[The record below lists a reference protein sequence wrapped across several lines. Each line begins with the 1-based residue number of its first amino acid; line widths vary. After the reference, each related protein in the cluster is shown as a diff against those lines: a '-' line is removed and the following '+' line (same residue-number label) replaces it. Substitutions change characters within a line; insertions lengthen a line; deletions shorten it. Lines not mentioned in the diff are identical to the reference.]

1 MEIFEIL
8 PSPLAVVPCPFHE
21 KMKRTIF
28 DEMEKIKDTDWTKW
42 GSDELK
48 HMDSCSF
55 LDLPELERLSIWIEE
70 QAEIFCREVKGDH
83 LVDGVIVT
91 DSWLNVCGPGGMQG
105 PHYHTNSYLS
115 GLYYVNFDADIH
127 APTYFYKT
135 QSSHMFAPSTPNI
148 SLMTDKNTKY
158 TEPQPFTAQE
168 GELILW
174 SSELIHG
181 YKPNQGDT
189 RVTLSFNIMP
199 KVVTSGEYGWKVE
212 KLSPRDRLACVEN
225 KKSGKIWGVPHFQ

>member
-1 MEIFEIL
+1 MQ
-8 PSPLAVVPCPFHE
+8 
-21 KMKRTIF
+21 
-28 DEMEKIKDTDWTKW
+28 KIKDTDWTTW

-83 LVDGVIVT
+83 LVDGVIIT
-91 DSWLNVCGPGGMQG
+91 DSWLNVCGSGGMQA
-105 PHYHTNSYLS
+105 PHYHTNSYIS

-135 QSSHMFAPSTPNI
+135 QSGHMFAPTTPNI
-148 SLMTDKNTKY
+148 SLMTDTNTKF
-158 TEPQPFTAQE
+158 TEPQQFIAQE

-181 YKPNQGDT
+181 YKTNQGDT

-199 KVVTSGEYGWKVE
+199 KIVSSGEYGWKVE
-212 KLSPRDRLACVEN
+212 KLSPKDRLACVKN

>member
-1 MEIFEIL
+1 MQ
-8 PSPLAVVPCPFHE
+8 
-21 KMKRTIF
+21 
-28 DEMEKIKDTDWTKW
+28 KIKDTDWTTW

-83 LVDGVIVT
+83 LVDGVIIT
-91 DSWLNVCGPGGMQG
+91 DSWLNVCGSGGMQA
-105 PHYHTNSYLS
+105 PHYHTNSYIS

-135 QSSHMFAPSTPNI
+135 QSGHMFAPTTPNI
-148 SLMTDKNTKY
+148 SLMTDTNTKF
-158 TEPQPFTAQE
+158 TEPQQFIAQE

-181 YKPNQGDT
+181 YKTNQGDT

-199 KVVTSGEYGWKVE
+199 KIVSSGEYGWKVE
-212 KLSPRDRLACVEN
+212 KLSPKDRMACVEN

>member
-28 DEMEKIKDTDWTKW
+28 DEMQKVSDTDWNKW

-48 HMDSCSF
+48 HTDSSSI

-70 QAEIFCREVKGDH
+70 QAEIFCGEVKGDH
-83 LVDGVIVT
+83 LMDGVIIT
-91 DSWLNVCGPGGMQG
+91 DSWLNVCGSGGKQN
-105 PHYHTNSYLS
+105 PHFHTNSYLS
-115 GLYYVNFDADIH
+115 GLYYVNFDSDIH

-135 QSSHMFAPSTPNI
+135 QSSHMFAPLTPNI
-148 SLMTDKNTKY
+148 SLATDKNTKY
-158 TEPQPFTAQE
+158 TEPQEFVAKE

-181 YKPNQGDT
+181 YKLNQGDD

-212 KLSPRDRLACVEN
+212 KLSPRDRLACMEN